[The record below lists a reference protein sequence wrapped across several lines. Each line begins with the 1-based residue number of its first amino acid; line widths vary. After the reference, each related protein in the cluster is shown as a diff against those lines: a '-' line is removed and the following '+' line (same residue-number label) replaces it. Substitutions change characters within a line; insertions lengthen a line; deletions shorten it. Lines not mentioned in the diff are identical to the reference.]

1 MWLQGR
7 AGESVT
13 GLVEQTAAIMQGA
26 DEILAEYGLG
36 FEDVIK
42 QTAHYCGGS
51 AGELHDNMGVRNA
64 YYSKPGPAST
74 GIPVRGFEQATTRTV
89 IDLRLLRGWRDQ

>member
-1 MWLQGR
+1 
-7 AGESVT
+7 
-13 GLVEQTAAIMQGA
+13 
-26 DEILAEYGLG
+26 
-36 FEDVIK
+36 
-42 QTAHYCGGS
+42 
-51 AGELHDNMGVRNA
+51 MGVRNA